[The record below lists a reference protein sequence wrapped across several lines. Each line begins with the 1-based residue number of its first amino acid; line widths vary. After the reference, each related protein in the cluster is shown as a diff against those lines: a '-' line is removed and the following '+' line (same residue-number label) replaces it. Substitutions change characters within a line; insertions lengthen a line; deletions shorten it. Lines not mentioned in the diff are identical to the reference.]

1 MEFVKYKDVL
11 NINNIYVYNV
21 KININILKIK
31 GFVNLEIVKIG
42 LMINV

>member
-1 MEFVKYKDVL
+1 MEYVKYKDVL

>member
-1 MEFVKYKDVL
+1 MEYVKYKDVL

-31 GFVNLEIVKIG
+31 GFVNLEIVRIG